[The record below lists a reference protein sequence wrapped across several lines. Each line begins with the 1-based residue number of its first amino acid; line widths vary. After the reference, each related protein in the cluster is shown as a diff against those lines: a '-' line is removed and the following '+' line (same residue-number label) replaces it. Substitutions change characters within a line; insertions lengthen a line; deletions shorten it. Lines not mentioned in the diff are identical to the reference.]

1 MIMSTQEHPDHDWN
15 CHWTE
20 WFTLETKVVHDI
32 LKDEAG
38 EDPHNYWDD
47 CIGYAIEV
55 IEAEEAGTFD
65 CTQMETLAEFV
76 RDLVQDIISIKE
88 GNWVSNKLTRELLGM
103 ACHKVEWSVIAFKI
117 DTEARAMILRR
128 ASP

>member
-38 EDPHNYWDD
+38 EDPHSYWDD
-47 CIGYAIEV
+47 CVGHATDI
-55 IEAEEAGTFD
+55 IEAEEAGVFD

-76 RDLVQDIISIKE
+76 RDLVQDIISIR
-88 GNWVSNKLTRELLGM
+88 TRQLG
-103 ACHKVEWSVIAFKI
+103 
-117 DTEARAMILRR
+117 
-128 ASP
+128 